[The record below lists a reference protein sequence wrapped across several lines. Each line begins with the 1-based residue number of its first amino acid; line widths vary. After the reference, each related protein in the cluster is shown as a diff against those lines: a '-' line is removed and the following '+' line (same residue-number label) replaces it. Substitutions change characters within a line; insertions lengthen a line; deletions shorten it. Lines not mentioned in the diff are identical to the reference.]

1 MFLFNESSLLYFVNV
16 FFFGYKHFDNFLFLF
31 FLAMLSQ
38 KDKEIDELKSKIAE
52 VMAVMP
58 VTSSPNCY
66 SPNPPAISLASGI
79 VSSLLYT
86 PKYNMGEEKV
96 AKSNL
101 DPNASV
107 YTPKVARLTSESE
120 I

>member
-1 MFLFNESSLLYFVNV
+1 M
-16 FFFGYKHFDNFLFLF
+16 LFLSH
-31 FLAMLSQ
+31 LAMLSQ
-38 KDKEIDELKSKIAE
+38 KDKEIDELKSKVAE

-66 SPNPPAISLASGI
+66 SPNPPAISLASGL
-79 VSSLLYT
+79 SSLLY
-86 PKYNMGEEKV
+86 PPQKYMGGEEKV